1 MSFRLEKVIGRGVR
15 DERRELPS
23 PSSIPS
29 LPDARKKA
37 IVLLS
42 VGRRQK
48 GGKGCSCQGL
58 SSRVAG
64 TVKGSW
70 LSGLSCRLAQR
81 GVP

>member
-1 MSFRLEKVIGRGVR
+1 MSFGPEKGNWERVR

-23 PSSIPS
+23 SSSIPS

-37 IVLLS
+37 IVLLG

-48 GGKGCSCQGL
+48 GGRGCSCQGL
-58 SSRVAG
+58 SSWVAG